1 MAMRCSFSNS
11 WLRRWA
17 FSLLLLGLVCSANA
31 QAEAP
36 ASDESEQSE
45 NPRLVAAAL
54 CVTLGPF
61 GVHRMYL
68 GTDVHVPV
76 FYTLTLGGGMGILP
90 LIDLGIL
97 LFSKDLERLKNHPGV
112 FLWTGRKKADPIE
125 SGAG

>member
-1 MAMRCSFSNS
+1 MAMRCSLSKS
-11 WLRRWA
+11 YLRRWA
-17 FSLLLLGLVCSANA
+17 FSLLLLGVVFSAHA
-31 QAEAP
+31 QAESLTAD
-36 ASDESEQSE
+36 SLDRSE

-90 LIDLGIL
+90 LIDLGML

-112 FLWTGRKKADPIE
+112 FLWTGRKKADSLE